1 MEILLPLTTCRRLI
15 YMQMFLSYSR
25 STAQQNVIRCFV
37 VFFFVKDSFDWRM
50 TRRHIDQ
57 QQQLFRFVSNP
68 ITHAYVN
75 PITFS
80 VYRIDG
86 ATGASG
92 GRDREAYVGLMSL
105 MSLIKINNV
114 GAKKSKQMKLNRS
127 TAWQFSEKF
136 FHFFFRL
143 SSWILN
149 LRNSL
154 KLSHFGHFKEGRN
167 YFSSSGLLFVL
178 QCTSL
183 FVQQASVALFFVVFI
198 SVAFVSV
205 TNGHPI
211 IMLIDLFKWLSSS
224 KSVSLWPNWNI

>member
-1 MEILLPLTTCRRLI
+1 
-15 YMQMFLSYSR
+15 MQKAHIHANVSYSR

-37 VFFFVKDSFDWRM
+37 VFFVRDSFDWRM

-149 LRNSL
+149 FEEFVEIESFWSL
-154 KLSHFGHFKEGRN
+154 QRRKELFVRFG
-167 YFSSSGLLFVL
+167 SSSGLLFVL

-205 TNGHPI
+205 ANGHPI
-211 IMLIDLFKWLSSS
+211 IMLIDLFKWLSSP
-224 KSVSLWPNWNI
+224 KSVSFWPNWNI